1 MITPGFELEPTEGF
15 FVDPAGLATEC
26 RYPNGIA
33 SSTWSDKTPDEI
45 LADVNADLA
54 LMSGPPLEGV
64 PRRPY
69 PMEGVLVSGWAWAGL
84 LKCQRRSMVR
94 LFLHSRRG
102 RRPKRF
108 SAKEVR

>member
-1 MITPGFELEPTEGF
+1 MITPGFDIEPPEGLF
-15 FVDPAGLATEC
+15 AVPPGPTVG
-26 RYPNGIA
+26 YHGPNNIA
-33 SSTWSDKTPDEI
+33 SSSWSDKTPDEI

-94 LFLHSRRG
+94 LFLHSRSV